1 VLLDAAAWLPSR
13 ALNSRPVEIDTSH
26 PIVDAVLERHAD
38 ALGGDMSAYRNHVY
52 RGINYHQL
60 LLGAAMPDV
69 AALAWATHDLG
80 IWTAGTFDYLAPS
93 AGLAAQHA
101 DEFGITEIDRPQRLI
116 TEHHRLRPSDDRM
129 AETFRIADRIDVSR
143 GLLRDGI
150 GRSDVRVIVTRLPYD
165 GFHAFLA
172 KGLTR
177 YAARHPLRPLPML
190 RW

>member
-1 VLLDAAAWLPSR
+1 
-13 ALNSRPVEIDTSH
+13 VEVVSAH
-26 PIVDAVLERHAD
+26 PIVDAVLDRHAD
-38 ALGGDMSAYRNHVY
+38 ALGDDMPAYRNHVY

-60 LLGAAMPDV
+60 LLGAEIPDV

-80 IWTAGTFDYLAPS
+80 IWTARTFDYLTPS
-93 AGLAAQHA
+93 AGLGAKYA
-101 DEFGITEIDRPQRLI
+101 DEFGITDIDRLQRLI

-129 AETFRIADRIDVSR
+129 TETFRIADRIDVSR
-143 GLLRDGI
+143 GILRDGV
-150 GRSDVRVIVTRLPYD
+150 GRSDVRAVVTQLPYE

-172 KGLTR
+172 KGLTG

>member
-1 VLLDAAAWLPSR
+1 
-13 ALNSRPVEIDTSH
+13 VEIVTSH
-26 PIVDAVLERHAD
+26 PIVDAVLDRHAD

-52 RGINYHQL
+52 RGINYQQL
-60 LLGAAMPDV
+60 LLGGPLLGFAV
-69 AALAWATHDLG
+69 LAWATHDLG
-80 IWTAGTFDYLAPS
+80 IWTARTFDYLTPS
-93 AGLAAQHA
+93 AGLAAQYA
-101 DEFGITEIDRPQRLI
+101 EKFDVTDVERLQALI

-129 AETFRIADRIDVSR
+129 TETFRIADRIDVSR

-150 GRSDVRVIVTRLPYD
+150 GRSDVRAVVAQLPYE
-165 GFHAFLA
+165 GFHALLA